1 MPKLSPRLSRI
12 CTFYYTICMNFKQ
25 HKTGTAIACWF
36 AVLLGFLILF
46 LVKKDDIFSTLK
58 ETRFFST
65 VFGKE
70 PDFILRYDPKKTV
83 TPPSAKTD
91 EAPPSA
97 FPYNE
102 DKPLSVLPAEKNT
115 ARPPELAESQEHLEE
130 RAVKDTAK
138 TKAKLWF
145 VEITAEGTVSRKE
158 VSRMLPAA
166 GAPLT
171 QAIQALLA
179 GPGSGKPDNR
189 VRTLIPDGSRLL
201 SASVSGG
208 VARLSFSEEFQWN
221 SAGIEGYMAQ
231 LMQVVYTATAI
242 PGVRS
247 VQFLIDGELREY
259 IGGEGIGI
267 GMPLTR
273 SFFQ

>member
-1 MPKLSPRLSRI
+1 MS
-12 CTFYYTICMNFKQ
+12 FKQ

-58 ETRFFST
+58 ETRFFSN

-70 PDFILRYDPKKTV
+70 PDFILRYNPKKPV

-97 FPYNE
+97 FSYSE
-102 DKPLSVLPAEKNT
+102 GKPPSVLPAEKDA
-115 ARPPELAESQEHLEE
+115 ARPPELAKSQEHLEG
-130 RAVKDTAK
+130 RNAKDTAK

-158 VSRMLPAA
+158 VSRTLPAA

-179 GPGSGKPDNR
+179 GPGNGKSDSR

-201 SASVSGG
+201 SASVSDG
-208 VARLSFSEEFQWN
+208 VAWLSFSEEFQWN
-221 SAGIEGYMAQ
+221 PAGIEGYMAQ

-247 VQFLIDGELREY
+247 DQFLIDWELREY
-259 IGGEGIGI
+259 NGGEGIGI
-267 GMPLTR
+267 GMPMTR